1 MPSKNDCASNCEE
14 DAGPVSMGTTIQYGV
29 DNAEDATVVSERK
42 KELGRR
48 HLRLT
53 IDMDNTG

>member
-1 MPSKNDCASNCEE
+1 
-14 DAGPVSMGTTIQYGV
+14 MGTTIQYGV

-42 KELGRR
+42 KEFGRR